1 MHLLRLVGVSNG
13 RREHL
18 QTFASICEHAITAL
32 FFFGARADV
41 NCFGTSKLTN
51 SHRLVGK
58 EILLD
63 LFNLFIRNLSWSTR
77 QAQMAAKWLRYN
89 LFISFWFRHGGRST
103 DS

>member
-1 MHLLRLVGVSNG
+1 MVV
-13 RREHL
+13 
-18 QTFASICEHAITAL
+18 ASICKHLRAFVNMRSVRCFIR
-32 FFFGARADV
+32 ARADV

-51 SHRLVGK
+51 SHRLGGK

-63 LFNLFIRNLSWSTR
+63 LFNLFTRILSWSTW

-103 DS
+103 DF